1 MQMNSHYRL
10 HKAKPKEGPKSVA
23 SESEASENIDDEIM
37 AELEE
42 LMGPDIEGG
51 SPLGVGKIG
60 ETFLI

>member
-1 MQMNSHYRL
+1 M
-10 HKAKPKEGPKSVA
+10 V

-42 LMGPDIEGG
+42 LMGPDTEGG

-60 ETFLI
+60 ETFKI